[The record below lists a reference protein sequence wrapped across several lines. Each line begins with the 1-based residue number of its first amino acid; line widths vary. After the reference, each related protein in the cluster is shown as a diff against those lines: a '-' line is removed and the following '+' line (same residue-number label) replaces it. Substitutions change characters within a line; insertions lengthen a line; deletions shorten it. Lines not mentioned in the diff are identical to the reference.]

1 MSYQKN
7 KVLLKINKQINKQNT
22 LKTERNDQ
30 FFQFLSSNYYYYY
43 YYYYCLVDQYQYLNM
58 FLLIMPMDFYLRPTK
73 PKKIEKRKRN

>member
-43 YYYYCLVDQYQYLNM
+43 YCQSQMICEEEYL
-58 FLLIMPMDFYLRPTK
+58 IQQQQQHSK
-73 PKKIEKRKRN
+73 